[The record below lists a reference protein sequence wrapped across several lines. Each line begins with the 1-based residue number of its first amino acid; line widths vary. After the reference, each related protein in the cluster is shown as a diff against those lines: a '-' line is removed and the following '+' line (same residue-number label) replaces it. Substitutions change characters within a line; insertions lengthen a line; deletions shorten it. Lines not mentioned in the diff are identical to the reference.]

1 MPSTLDL
8 RPSTAYPC
16 LMKKR
21 FRFENLDVW
30 QEARRLNGR
39 VYAITAHFPVSE
51 RFGLTGQL
59 RRAAVSVSSNIA
71 EGSGRNS
78 DKVFAQ
84 FLEIA
89 YGSLME
95 VASQIYLA
103 LDLSYV
109 DEAGADGALEAI
121 RALAAKV
128 AALNRSMLVK
138 ESKVRVR
145 PVEG

>member
-1 MPSTLDL
+1 
-8 RPSTAYPC
+8 
-16 LMKKR
+16 MKKR

-30 QEARRLNGR
+30 QDARLLNRR
-39 VYAITAHFPVSE
+39 VYSITGSFPPEE
-51 RFGLTGQL
+51 RFGLTSQL

-84 FLEIA
+84 FLETA
-89 YGSLME
+89 YGSMME
-95 VASQIYLA
+95 VASQLFLA

-109 DEAGADGALEAI
+109 EEAKAAELLEQV

-145 PVEG
+145 SIEA